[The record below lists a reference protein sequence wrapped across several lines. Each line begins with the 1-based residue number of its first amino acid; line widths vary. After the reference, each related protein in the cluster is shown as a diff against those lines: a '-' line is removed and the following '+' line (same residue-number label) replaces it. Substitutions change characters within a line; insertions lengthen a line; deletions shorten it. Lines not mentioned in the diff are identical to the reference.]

1 VNEDMNS
8 EDVTLPELSDARI
21 DEIEDALFAAIG
33 RERRRDAAIAE
44 RTRRARRG
52 RIWLGAAGAAAVVV
66 VAAVLAPSMP
76 ALLGS
81 TGGASDASTAESAPE
96 SVPDRDLGG
105 TFGGDGGS
113 STASEE
119 GATTDPSSSTGEREI
134 IATASA
140 AVRVD
145 DAEAAAS
152 RIGEIADAA
161 GGYVE
166 AVSVGGTE
174 DGALVPFDS
183 GGDGTMIDETSVP
196 TSSSAAWITIR
207 VPAASLTETTEAL
220 SEVGD
225 VTASQIDRRD
235 VTGEA
240 VDLRARVT
248 ALQASV
254 ARLTDLV
261 AQADSTADL
270 IAAEEALSARQSDL
284 ESYAQQLKYLDEQ
297 VGMSTLTVTLTEPV
311 PAVEADPAGFGDGIA
326 AGWGGLLATLNG
338 FVLALGFLLPWL
350 AVAAVAALIVWGI
363 RRAIRRR
370 GRAVAPEE
378 AATRD

>member
-1 VNEDMNS
+1 MNEDMNS
-8 EDVTLPELSDARI
+8 EDMTLPELSDARI

-33 RERRRDAAIAE
+33 RERRRDAANAE

-76 ALLGS
+76 ALLSG
-81 TGGASDASTAESAPE
+81 TGGASDASTADSAPE
-96 SVPDRDLGG
+96 SVPDRDLAG
-105 TFGGDGGS
+105 TLGGDGGS

-119 GATTDPSSSTGEREI
+119 GATDPSGTTGEREI

-145 DAEAAAS
+145 DAEAAAT

-166 AVSVGGTE
+166 AMSVGGTE
-174 DGALVPFDS
+174 DGDVVPYV
-183 GGDGTMIDETSVP
+183 GGTDDGAMIDQTSQP
-196 TSSSAAWITIR
+196 TSTSEAWITIR
-207 VPAASLTETTEAL
+207 VPAASLSETTAAL

-248 ALQASV
+248 ALEASV

-284 ESYAQQLKYLDEQ
+284 EAYAQQLNYLDEQ
-297 VGMSTLTVTLTEPV
+297 VGMSTLSVTLTEPA

-350 AVAAVAALIVWGI
+350 AVAAIAVLIVWSV
-363 RRAIRRR
+363 RRVIRRR
-370 GRAVAPEE
+370 GRTATEE
-378 AATRD
+378 ASVGD